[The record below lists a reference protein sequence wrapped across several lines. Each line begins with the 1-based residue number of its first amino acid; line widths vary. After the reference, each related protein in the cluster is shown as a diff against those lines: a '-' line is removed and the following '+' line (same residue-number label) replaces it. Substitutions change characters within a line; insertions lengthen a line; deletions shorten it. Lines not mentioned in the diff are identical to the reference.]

1 MTKEE
6 ITKKDYDS
14 AQLLSMLME
23 AISYSYEMAGGT
35 YGDLAA
41 PVVDKVRYIKKQRI
55 NPLPKIKG
63 WVARDRLSGHIYIH
77 QTKPKEN
84 KMLGIWEE
92 PGGYS
97 IQVSSSVID
106 FPDITIDSEPV
117 EVELLIRRIVTWQR

>member
-6 ITKKDYDS
+6 IIKKGFEAYPEEIVGYSVEERVGAKPKPLDYNK
-14 AQLLSMLME
+14 
-23 AISYSYEMAGGT
+23 
-35 YGDLAA
+35 
-41 PVVDKVRYIKKQRI
+41 DKREGYIKALTEI
-55 NPLPKIKG
+55 ESLPKIKG